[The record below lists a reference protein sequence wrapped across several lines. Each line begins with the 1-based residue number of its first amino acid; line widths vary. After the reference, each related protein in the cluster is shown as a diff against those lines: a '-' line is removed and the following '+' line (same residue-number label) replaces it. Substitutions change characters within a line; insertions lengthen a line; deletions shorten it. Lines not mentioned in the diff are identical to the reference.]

1 MQDYSD
7 LFPKQF
13 RTKKF
18 TEKEQLSAIK
28 RFLKSGLP
36 PFAVLLCITVF
47 LSFVHPGTSQPKS

>member
-18 TEKEQLSAIK
+18 TEKEQLSIIR
-28 RFLKSGLP
+28 RFIKSGLSP
-36 PFAVLLCITVF
+36 VAILLCITIF
-47 LSFVHPGTSQPKS
+47 LSFVHPGTSQPKA